1 MATGARAARAVKDS
15 KVALNLDTLER
26 EDKHEE
32 FAAVIGG
39 KRIVFTDAA
48 DLDWQV
54 LAQLDSPEDFVE
66 YCTTDEDR
74 KHIYETSIPGWKFKA
89 LWEGYQA
96 HYGLGSPGNAR
107 A

>member
-1 MATGARAARAVKDS
+1 MATSPRKTAQ
-15 KVALNLDTLER
+15 VALNLDTIER

-48 DLDWQV
+48 DLEWDV
-54 LAQLDSPEDFVE
+54 LENMDSPSDFIDN
-66 YCTTDEDR
+66 CTTEEDR
-74 KHIYETSIPGWKFKA
+74 KHVYAAHLEAWKFKA
-89 LWEGYQA
+89 LWEAYQA
-96 HYGLGSPGNAR
+96 HFGLSSPGNAR